1 MRSVVVVLPA
11 SMCAAM
17 PMLRV
22 RSIGY
27 ARLGEFGDF
36 GFAAGA
42 AAGALTFSSTAS
54 MRQIFLCQRERK
66 RPETLSAVGALEPT
80 ILLPAEMRK
89 CLVGLGHFVDFVPFA
104 DGVALPLI
112 SFHDLGGKGLLHR
125 QAFSRVGEIHQ
136 PAKGQGELAIRRHLQ

>member
-89 CLVGLGHFVDFVPFA
+89 CLISLGHLMDFVAFA
-104 DGVALPLI
+104 DGVALALVGL
-112 SFHDLGGKGLLHR
+112 HDLRSQRLLHG
-125 QAFSRVGEIHQ
+125 QSLSGIGEIHQ
-136 PAKGQGELAIRRHLQ
+136 PAQGQRELAVRS